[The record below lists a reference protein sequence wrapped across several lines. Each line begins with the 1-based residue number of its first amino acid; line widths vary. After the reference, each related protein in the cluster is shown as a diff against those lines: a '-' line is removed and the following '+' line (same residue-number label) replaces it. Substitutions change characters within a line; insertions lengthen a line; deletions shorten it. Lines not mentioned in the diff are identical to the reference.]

1 MMMHTARAKI
11 RKNKNGYQVTF
22 PKHLGDLLELS
33 GDEEMEF
40 SVTEYDD
47 GGIECTAILLF

>member
-11 RKNKNGYQVTF
+11 RKNKNGYQITF

-33 GDEEMEF
+33 GEEEMEF

-47 GGIECTAILLF
+47 GDVECTAILLF